1 MEYFSAIKINEIMP
15 FAPTWMNLEIIILT
29 EVSQT
34 EKNKCY
40 MISLISVS
48 PVQSLNHIQL
58 LVTPWTAARQ
68 ASLSITNSRS
78 LFKLMSIELVMPSNH
93 FILCCPF
100 LLPPS
105 IFPSIRVFSNGSQ
118 FFTSGGQNI
127 GVSASASVLPMN
139 IQD

>member
-1 MEYFSAIKINEIMP
+1 MG
-15 FAPTWMNLEIIILT
+15 
-29 EVSQT
+29 
-34 EKNKCY
+34 
-40 MISLISVS
+40 
-48 PVQSLNHIQL
+48 
-58 LVTPWTAARQ
+58 
-68 ASLSITNSRS
+68 SLSLLQGIFLTQESNRGLLHCRQILYQLTYQGSHVSGIQFSSVAQSCPTFCDPVDCSTPGLSVHHQLRS
-78 LFKLMSIELVMPSNH
+78 LPKLMSIKSVMPSNH